1 MLISNFYHEICL
13 LHDSPCSRLN
23 IYWTRAHP
31 TGSWKSQVIFFLCD
45 SPIFCIFSPF
55 LAFLAPMPKM
65 FCNNDNFMWPLQR
78 QGIASACSKCTRF
91 VRREKKIRSWLSR
104 PTKTTAGCVDGMGT
118 SLFKLARH
126 RKQYSSL
133 LQKTPRFEVRY
144 ISVVCCIYTRLL
156 FSL

>member
-1 MLISNFYHEICL
+1 MIPPVVDLIYIE
-13 LHDSPCSRLN
+13 PEPTRLGAERVKWFFFFA
-23 IYWTRAHP
+23 IR
-31 TGSWKSQVIFFLCD
+31 QFFVFFLLFWLFSLPCPKCFAITITSCD
-45 SPIFCIFSPF
+45 
-55 LAFLAPMPKM
+55 LYNGK
-65 FCNNDNFMWPLQR
+65 
-78 QGIASACSKCTRF
+78 ASRPRAQNARVLSVGK
-91 VRREKKIRSWLSR
+91 KKIRSWLSR

-144 ISVVCCIYTRLL
+144 ISLVCCIYTRLL

>member
-1 MLISNFYHEICL
+1 MNLLCL
-13 LHDSPCSRLN
+13 LHNSPCSRLN

-31 TGSWKSQVIFFLCD
+31 TGSWKSQVIFFFAIRQFFLYFFFFFWLFSLPCPKCFAMTRTSCD
-45 SPIFCIFSPF
+45 
-55 LAFLAPMPKM
+55 LYK
-65 FCNNDNFMWPLQR
+65 DK
-78 QGIASACSKCTRF
+78 ASRPRAQNARVLSVGK
-91 VRREKKIRSWLSR
+91 KKIRSWLSR